1 MFENMTNAQWLTAVH
16 AKVKVSWNLH
26 KVLPK
31 EMDFF
36 ISLSSLSG
44 IYGSPGQSNY
54 AAGCS
59 FQDALARHRT
69 LTGYRG
75 SVTFDLGWM
84 STIGIV
90 SESQDLRRYQQN
102 ARIMQQVNDTDLFAT
117 LDHYCN
123 PSLAPI
129 DAEHTQVLI
138 GVFTHGNFHLR
149 GETPSAYLDRPLF
162 AAFNAPHLWAT
173 RTSSFQANGSAQA
186 STSMLFRQAGTIRE
200 RSAIVVAAIR
210 AKLARSLGIEIGDVD
225 PRGKPSDYGTDSL
238 MAVELRNW
246 IRNDFGVLIAVFD
259 ITGGNDILLISKLVA
274 ERAEY

>member
-1 MFENMTNAQWLTAVH
+1 
-16 AKVKVSWNLH
+16 
-26 KVLPK
+26 
-31 EMDFF
+31 MDFF

-59 FQDALARHRT
+59 FQDALARYRTMTGHRS
-69 LTGYRG
+69 

-90 SESQDLRRYQQN
+90 AESQDLRRYQQN
-102 ARIMQQVNDTDLFAT
+102 ARIMQQVNETDLFAT

-123 PSLAPI
+123 PSLAPL

-138 GVFTHGNFHLR
+138 GVFTHENFHSR

-162 AAFNAPHLWAT
+162 AAFDAPHLWAAGG
-173 RTSSFQANGSAQA
+173 SSSWANGSAQA
-186 STSMLFRQAGTIRE
+186 SAGTLFCQASTLRD
-200 RSAIVVAAIR
+200 RSAVVVAAMR
-210 AKLARSLGIEIGDVD
+210 AKLARSLGIATGDVD
-225 PRGKPSDYGTDSL
+225 PRGTPSDYGSDSL

-246 IRNDFGVLIAVFD
+246 IRNDFGVSIAVFE
-259 ITGGNDILLISKLVA
+259 ITGGNDILSAGELVA
-274 ERAEY
+274 EKAEG